1 MVEESSEI
9 DYDLEK
15 DPRNRR
21 GGDKDS
27 KKRFNKKEQSE
38 RSDQMKKRDDQR
50 NGAGMTA
57 EEIKHEFDEVN
68 QDYLKMLE
76 KRKKAEEDVK
86 KAEEKKNLFEKDLID
101 HVVGPE
107 PKNESKKKVYEER
120 IQNLGLKQNKKNIS
134 SKMNSNQRAALL
146 NFMKQSFK

>member
-21 GGDKDS
+21 GGNKDA

-38 RSDQMKKRDDQR
+38 RKDQMKKRDDQR
-50 NGAGMTA
+50 NGAGITA
-57 EEIKHEFDEVN
+57 EEIKQEFDEVN
-68 QDYLKMLE
+68 QEYLKMLE
-76 KRKKAEEDVK
+76 KRKKAEENTK

-107 PKNESKKKVYEER
+107 PKNESKMKLYKVKV
-120 IQNLGLKQNKKNIS
+120 QNIDLNQNKKNVS
-134 SKMNSNQRAALL
+134 SKTNSSQRAALL